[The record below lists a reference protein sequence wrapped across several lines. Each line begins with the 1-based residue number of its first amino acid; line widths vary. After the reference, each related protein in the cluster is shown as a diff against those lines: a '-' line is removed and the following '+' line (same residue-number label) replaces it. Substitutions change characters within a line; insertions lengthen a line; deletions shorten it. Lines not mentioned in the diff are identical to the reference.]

1 MFRHEISALLNICN
15 WFADNKLSTHFEEDK
30 TKCILFGSMHKLE
43 KVGKVNTTYR
53 GIDIKQY
60 SSVTYLGFIADNA
73 ISGELMAFKTL
84 KKINSK
90 FSFLCR
96 NKEFVT
102 PALRRLLRN
111 ALVQPRFDY
120 LNQKLK
126 KKLQTSKNK
135 SICLPT
141 ANT

>member
-1 MFRHEISALLNICN
+1 M
-15 WFADNKLSTHFEEDK
+15 
-30 TKCILFGSMHKLE
+30 
-43 KVGKVNTTYR
+43 
-53 GIDIKQY
+53 
-60 SSVTYLGFIADNA
+60 GFIADNT
-73 ISGELMAFKTL
+73 ISGESIAFKTL

-96 NKEFVT
+96 NKEFIT

-111 ALVQPRFDY
+111 ALVQPHFDY